1 MLEKMQ
7 TQAIQKVL
15 EVINYAEKNKLT
27 NENTFINF
35 LDDLND
41 LSIRY

>member
-1 MLEKMQ
+1 MLEEMQ

-15 EVINYAEKNKLT
+15 EVINYVEKNKLT

-35 LDDLND
+35 LDDLNG
-41 LSIRY
+41 LSVRY